1 MQYETKVIIAAIH
14 ENFGIDISLRSR
26 RREIVD
32 ARQATFVAMRVMGS
46 TTQIAECF
54 DMNHSTV
61 IYSTQQHENKY
72 HINPDQRLKHFDL
85 YCSVYDF
92 VNALIKEKKFDQYNM
107 ILNVR
112 EELARQNEIVSDLR
126 DVLSESEREKKE
138 LIKQIQDL
146 KKYKTAFAQL
156 RKKLN
161 ETT

>member
-1 MQYETKVIIAAIH
+1 MQYETKVIIAAVQ

-32 ARQATFVAMRVMGS
+32 ARQATFVAMRSMGS
-46 TTQIAECF
+46 TTQIADCF

-61 IYSTQQHENKY
+61 VYSAQQHEDKY
-72 HINPDQRLKHFDL
+72 HVNPDQRLKHFDL

-92 VNALIKEKKFDQYNM
+92 VTALIKEKKFDQYNM

-112 EELARQNEIVSDLR
+112 EELARQNEIVKDLR
-126 DVLSESEREKKE
+126 EILSEAEREKKE
-138 LIKQIQDL
+138 LIKQIEDL
-146 KKYKTAFAQL
+146 KKYKSAFAQL
-156 RKKLN
+156 RMKLN

>member
-1 MQYETKVIIAAIH
+1 MQYESKVIVAAVQ

-32 ARQATFVAMRVMGS
+32 ARQATFVAMRSMGS
-46 TTQIAECF
+46 TTQIADCF

-61 IYSTQQHENKY
+61 VYSAQQHEDKY
-72 HINPDQRLKHFDL
+72 HVNKDKRLKHYDL

-92 VNALIKEKKFDQYNM
+92 VTALIKEKQFDQYNM

-112 EELARQNEIVSDLR
+112 EELFRQNQIVDDLR
-126 DVLSESEREKKE
+126 EILSQSEREKKE
-138 LIKQIQDL
+138 LKKQVEDL
-146 KKYKTAFAQL
+146 KKFKTAFAQL
-156 RKKLN
+156 RSKLN